1 MTTAEQLTLTLNSPP
16 KSSNGFTPSPY
27 QQAIFDSVRQGTDG
41 PDLFVSAVA
50 GSGKTTTIVQAARFI
65 DAPGLFAAFNVAIV
79 DELNRRLDGTQMS
92 AINFHK
98 IGKRALDRHVEPRVQ
113 VDRRKYLKLARAW
126 VEGHVTTGDSESRR
140 ALGGALADLAGFA
153 RKTLT
158 DPADTDAVFALAD
171 HYDILTIPE
180 DVSRALSTVLQQ
192 GQDLARR
199 EGTIDFD
206 DMLYLPVAWNLPLQQ
221 FEWVFVDEAQDLSPA
236 QLELVLRC
244 RAPGGRMVFV
254 GDERQAIYGFAGADN
269 RSVERI
275 VARVNAQRLPLSIC
289 YRCPT
294 AHLDLAREI
303 VPAIEARPGA
313 PAGELRT
320 IAPHELDALVRPG
333 DLVICRLTAPLVEQC
348 IHFITRGISARVE
361 GRDIGKALTQIVRK
375 VAERRGFTYGEI
387 TAHLVAHKL
396 AQTALLRQKGA
407 DEDAIQSLE
416 DRVEAVL
423 VCVASFEDAR
433 DVDTLCA
440 RIEGLFDE
448 RRPQIRLATVH
459 RTKGLEAE
467 RVFILRPDKLP
478 LARPDQQP
486 WQREQ
491 EMNLKYVALT
501 RAKQSLFFVDED
513 AAELEAEAKAEPDEK
528 SESLAESKLES
539 DSPGESAAESE
550 SATESQPE
558 TAPAAA
564 EANID
569 PAALLTRI
577 AALETRVAA
586 LETALAA
593 LTEKGTE

>member
-1 MTTAEQLTLTLNSPP
+1 M
-16 KSSNGFTPSPY
+16 
-27 QQAIFDSVRQGTDG
+27 I
-41 PDLFVSAVA
+41 
-50 GSGKTTTIVQAARFI
+50 
-65 DAPGLFAAFNVAIV
+65 
-79 DELNRRLDGTQMS
+79 
-92 AINFHK
+92 
-98 IGKRALDRHVEPRVQ
+98 
-113 VDRRKYLKLARAW
+113 LA
-126 VEGHVTTGDSESRR
+126 
-140 ALGGALADLAGFA
+140 
-153 RKTLT
+153 
-158 DPADTDAVFALAD
+158 
-171 HYDILTIPE
+171 
-180 DVSRALSTVLQQ
+180 Q

-275 VARVNAQRLPLSIC
+275 VARVGAQRLPLSIC

-294 AHLDLAREI
+294 SHLDLARDR
-303 VPAIEARPGA
+303 PAIERGPARRRA
-313 PAGELRT
+313 AHHR
-320 IAPHELDALVRPG
+320 PHELDALVQPG

-348 IHFITRGISARVE
+348 IHFITRGISARR
-361 GRDIGKALTQIVRK
+361 GARHRQGADPNRPQ
-375 VAERRGFTYGEI
+375 AERLGFTYGEI
-387 TAHLVAHKL
+387 SAHLVAYQH

-407 DEDAIQSLE
+407 DEDAVQSLE
-416 DRVEAVL
+416 DRVAAIL

-448 RRPQIRLATVH
+448 RRSQIRLATVH

-491 EMNLKYVALT
+491 ELNLKYVALT

-513 AAELEAEAKAEPDEK
+513 AAELEAEAKAELDEK
-528 SESLAESKLES
+528 PES

-550 SATESQPE
+550 SQPE

-564 EANID
+564 EATAD
-569 PAALLTRI
+569 PAALLARI
-577 AALETRVAA
+577 AALEARVAA
-586 LETALAA
+586 LEAA
-593 LTEKGTE
+593 LTTKGALS

>member
-1 MTTAEQLTLTLNSPP
+1 MTTAEQLTLTLNPSNPTP
-16 KSSNGFTPSPY
+16 SNGFTPSPY

-98 IGKRALDRHVEPRVQ
+98 IGKRALDRHLEPRVQ

-126 VEGHVTTGDSESRR
+126 VDQHVTTGDSENRR

-158 DPADTDAVFALAD
+158 DPADADAVLALAD
-171 HYDILTIPE
+171 HYDILYIPD
-180 DVSRALSTVLQQ
+180 DVLHALTTLLSQ
-192 GQDLARR
+192 GQELARR

-206 DMLYLPVAWNLPLQQ
+206 DMLYLPLAWNLPLQQ

-275 VARVNAQRLPLSIC
+275 IQRVNAQRLPLSIC

-303 VPAIEARPGA
+303 VPGIEARPGA

-320 IAPHELDALVRPG
+320 ITPHELDALVQPG

-361 GRDIGKALTQIVRK
+361 GRDIGKALTKIVRQ
-375 VAERRGFTYGEI
+375 VAERSGFTYGEI
-387 TAHLVAHKL
+387 TAHLVAYQG

-407 DEDAIQSLE
+407 DEDAVQSLE
-416 DRVEAVL
+416 DRVAAIL

-448 RRPQIRLATVH
+448 RRSQIRLATVH

-491 EMNLKYVALT
+491 ELNLKYVALT

-513 AAELEAEAKAEPDEK
+513 ASELEAEAK
-528 SESLAESKLES
+528 SESEPQPESEAESK
-539 DSPGESAAESE
+539 
-550 SATESQPE
+550 SATETQPE
-558 TAPAAA
+558 TAATAAKA
-564 EANID
+564 TAD
-569 PAALLTRI
+569 PAALLARI
-577 AALETRVAA
+577 AALEARVAA
-586 LETALAA
+586 LEAA
-593 LTEKGTE
+593 LTTKGALS

>member
-1 MTTAEQLTLTLNSPP
+1 MTTAEQLTLTLNSPSTKP
-16 KSSNGFTPSPY
+16 SNGFTPSPY

-98 IGKRALDRHVEPRVQ
+98 IGKRALDRHIEPRVQ

-126 VEGHVTTGDSESRR
+126 VDQHVTSGDAESRR
-140 ALGGALADLAGFA
+140 TLGGALADLAGFA

-158 DPADTDAVFALAD
+158 DPADTEAVLALAD
-171 HYDILTIPE
+171 HYDILTLPD
-180 DVSRALSTVLQQ
+180 DVLPALSTVLQQ

-275 VARVNAQRLPLSIC
+275 VARVGAQRLPLSIC

-375 VAERRGFTYGEI
+375 VAERSGFTYSEI
-387 TAHLVAHKL
+387 SAHLVAYQS

-407 DEDAIQSLE
+407 DEDAVQSLE
-416 DRVEAVL
+416 DRVAAIL

-448 RRPQIRLATVH
+448 RRSQIR
-459 RTKGLEAE
+459 
-467 RVFILRPDKLP
+467 P
-478 LARPDQQP
+478 LAVSRDVERRCVP
-486 WQREQ
+486 
-491 EMNLKYVALT
+491 
-501 RAKQSLFFVDED
+501 VDERD
-513 AAELEAEAKAEPDEK
+513 R
-528 SESLAESKLES
+528 
-539 DSPGESAAESE
+539 G
-550 SATESQPE
+550 
-558 TAPAAA
+558 
-564 EANID
+564 
-569 PAALLTRI
+569 
-577 AALETRVAA
+577 
-586 LETALAA
+586 
-593 LTEKGTE
+593 

>member
-1 MTTAEQLTLTLNSPP
+1 MTTAEQLTMTLNSPNS

-27 QQAIFDSVRQGTDG
+27 QQAIFDSVRQGTGG

-98 IGKRALDRHVEPRVQ
+98 IGKRALDRHIEPRVQ

-126 VEGHVTTGDSESRR
+126 VEEHVTSGDGDSRR
-140 ALGGALADLAGFA
+140 TLGGALADLAGFA

-171 HYDILTIPE
+171 HYDILYIPD
-180 DVSRALSTVLQQ
+180 DVLPALATLLQQ
-192 GQDLARR
+192 GQELARR

-294 AHLDLAREI
+294 SHLDLAREI
-303 VPAIEARPGA
+303 VPGIEARPGA

-320 IAPHELDALVRPG
+320 ITPHELDALVQPG

-375 VAERRGFTYGEI
+375 VAERSGFTYSEI
-387 TAHLVAHKL
+387 SAHLVAYQA

-407 DEDAIQSLE
+407 DEDAVQSLE
-416 DRVEAVL
+416 DRVAAIL

-448 RRPQIRLATVH
+448 RLSQIRLATVH

-491 EMNLKYVALT
+491 ELNLKYVALT

-513 AAELEAEAKAEPDEK
+513 AAELEAETKAELDEK
-528 SESLAESKLES
+528 
-539 DSPGESAAESE
+539 PESE
-550 SATESQPE
+550 STGETQLAADSQPE
-558 TAPAAA
+558 SPETTA
-564 EANID
+564 D
-569 PAALLTRI
+569 PAARLARI
-577 AALETRVAA
+577 AALEARVAA
-586 LETALAA
+586 LEAA
-593 LTEKGTE
+593 LTTKGAQS